1 MKEEYFPSMK
11 ELYDRLLP
19 ALRSK
24 KEQMTREGY
33 LYSSEIKIWEVLYN
47 TNWKKATKL
56 TLADMVDDI
65 LNTDSL
71 YIYQH
76 LGKE

>member
-1 MKEEYFPSMK
+1 MNEEYFTNMK
-11 ELYDRLLP
+11 DLYNRLLP

-24 KEQMTREGY
+24 KEQMVREGY
-33 LYSSEIKIWEVLYN
+33 LYMSEIKVWEVLYN
-47 TNWKKATKL
+47 MRWKKASKL

-71 YIYQH
+71 FIYQH
-76 LGKE
+76 LRKD